1 MSESSAD
8 EGLGPA
14 SVVLSFRTMLN
25 RRFKKECVD
34 ECRERKIC
42 WVNKITELPS
52 FPVLLPSSKPS

>member
-14 SVVLSFRTMLN
+14 SVVLSFRRILN
-25 RRFKKECVD
+25 RRFKKQCVD

-42 WVNKITELPS
+42 WANKITKLPS
-52 FPVLLPSSKPS
+52 FLVLLLPLKHS